1 MLKFIASPEE
11 VDEKF
16 LHVEEKPVALDAT
29 IRLGKKDYEVPQ
41 KYIKQRIIVKY
52 SPEDLSFIYIY
63 DEKTKK
69 LEKAYPVDKI
79 ANSKIKRKTISYS

>member
-1 MLKFIASPEE
+1 M
-11 VDEKF
+11 F
-16 LHVEEKPVALDAT
+16 LNVEEKPVALDST
-29 IRLGKKDYEVPQ
+29 IRLGKKDFEVPQ

-63 DEKTKK
+63 NEKTKE

-79 ANSKIKRKTISYS
+79 ANSKMKRNTISYS